1 MTATAPPIERFVE
14 VDGLRLRTTDWG
26 GDGPPL
32 VIHHATG
39 FLARVYDPFAALLRR
54 RFRVLGLDARGHGGS
69 DKPEGGYRWE
79 RFIADLIAVIEGFG
93 VGPVVGLGHSLGG
106 TTTAGAAA
114 ERPDLFTHIVLLD
127 PIFLPRE
134 FRNVTA
140 ADNHMAAAARRRRRE
155 WDGAAAVL
163 AAYGSRPPF
172 SSWRENALRA
182 YVEHGFEPAGDGR
195 VRLRCPPEIEAQVF
209 SMAPSFDGWSMLD
222 RIVRPT
228 LVVRGETSQAFSA
241 RDMAKALSR
250 LRRGTGAEIAGHGH
264 LFPME
269 VPEQAAALVESFV
282 ERAPPAEPRMERG
295 D

>member
-1 MTATAPPIERFVE
+1 MTPEREPTERFVE

-39 FLARVYDPFAALLRR
+39 FLARVYDPLAALLRR

-69 DKPEGGYRWE
+69 DKPADGYRWE
-79 RFIADLIAVIEGFG
+79 GFIADLVAVIEAFD

-114 ERPDLFTHIVLLD
+114 ARPDLFTHVVLLD
-127 PIFLPRE
+127 PIFVPRE

-155 WDGAAAVL
+155 WDGAEAVL
-163 AAYGSRPPF
+163 ASYGSRPPF
-172 SSWRENALRA
+172 ASWREDALRA
-182 YVEHGFEPAGDGR
+182 YVAHGFEPAGDGR
-195 VRLRCPPEIEAQVF
+195 IRLCCPPEVEAQVF
-209 SMAPSFDGWSMLD
+209 SMAPNFDGWSKLD
-222 RIVRPT
+222 GIGQPA

-241 RDMAKALSR
+241 RDMTKALAR

-269 VPEQAAALVESFV
+269 VPEQAARLVEDFVGREAPEETPV
-282 ERAPPAEPRMERG
+282 ERG
-295 D
+295 G